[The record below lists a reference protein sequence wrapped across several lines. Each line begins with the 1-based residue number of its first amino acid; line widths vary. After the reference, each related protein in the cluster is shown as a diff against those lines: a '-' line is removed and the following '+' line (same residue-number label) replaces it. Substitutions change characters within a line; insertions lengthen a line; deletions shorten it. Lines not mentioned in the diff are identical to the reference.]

1 MSAFL
6 PESSPMPEEREAAT
20 ERVSDPRPLPRSSA
34 GRWWFAF
41 DRWLAVSEPSEPE
54 QEFMLA

>member
-6 PESSPMPEEREAAT
+6 PESSQLPEEREAAT
-20 ERVSDPRPLPRSSA
+20 ERVSEPRPRSSA

-41 DRWLAVSEPSEPE
+41 DRWLAVSEPNEPE